1 MLYFFVG
8 GLFFSSWSH
17 LFPITVPVITFT
29 PNPPSPSSQLALPNS
44 SRDII
49 SWDDEQLS
57 SRITA
62 DAGRL
67 ANKAV
72 STRLVGLWH
81 WVREGGRL
89 IGWHTARACG
99 SLSPLLWCLG
109 IGGTYVLL
117 CLLHAK
123 QLLDPWQF
131 WVLCTLL
138 HWQLCKWIEGLLLVV
153 FSPLRTPKI
162 KKCV

>member
-1 MLYFFVG
+1 MLYFFVS
-8 GLFFSSWSH
+8 GLFFFSWSH

-81 WVREGGRL
+81 WVREGGML

-109 IGGTYVLL
+109 TGGGGPTCCSAFSMPSSSWIPGSSEL
-117 CLLHAK
+117 CA
-123 QLLDPWQF
+123 
-131 WVLCTLL
+131 LCYAGSFANGFKA
-138 HWQLCKWIEGLLLVV
+138 CY
-153 FSPLRTPKI
+153 
-162 KKCV
+162 